1 MLVYNGENKKED
13 GKKGEEENAK
23 KEAPPPPPPHGDK
36 TPWQVF
42 RDTFRSELQ
51 ASKEWNES
59 TKALASSAHDLAES
73 ERIRKARAAYEA
85 ASSAASTKTSAALKK
100 TGSAIGKGAAW
111 TWETPVVKGI
121 RTGVS
126 ATGRGLDMATKP
138 VRETEAYKKTVSNV
152 KEVMDDGAST
162 RYGGW
167 IEKEERRKQRALRE
181 AKEGRS
187 KVEVIQEDPNA
198 GTNITLHKD
207 ARWKEQWRDF
217 RDKSKLMQHYF
228 DLKNTYQE
236 SENPLISTAR
246 SVSDAITG
254 FFAENE
260 TAQVIK
266 KFRQMDPTFQME
278 PFLRDLR
285 EYILPEVLDAY
296 VKGDGK
302 TLKLWLSEAQYYVYE
317 ALSRQYTT
325 AGLEVRRQNLGYPTR

>member
-1 MLVYNGENKKED
+1 MAAVYISASSRLIRPDALRICATLKSSRRSPSVAIVNGYRQLNALNAAVPAASRALQTPFITSRGFQTSSIAYQQKDSAADGKQESQQQQQHSESEPDNGENKKED

-187 KVEVIQEDPNA
+187 KVEVIQEDP
-198 GTNITLHKD
+198 K
-207 ARWKEQWRDF
+207 
-217 RDKSKLMQHYF
+217 
-228 DLKNTYQE
+228 
-236 SENPLISTAR
+236 
-246 SVSDAITG
+246 
-254 FFAENE
+254 
-260 TAQVIK
+260 
-266 KFRQMDPTFQME
+266 
-278 PFLRDLR
+278 
-285 EYILPEVLDAY
+285 
-296 VKGDGK
+296 
-302 TLKLWLSEAQYYVYE
+302 
-317 ALSRQYTT
+317 
-325 AGLEVRRQNLGYPTR
+325 